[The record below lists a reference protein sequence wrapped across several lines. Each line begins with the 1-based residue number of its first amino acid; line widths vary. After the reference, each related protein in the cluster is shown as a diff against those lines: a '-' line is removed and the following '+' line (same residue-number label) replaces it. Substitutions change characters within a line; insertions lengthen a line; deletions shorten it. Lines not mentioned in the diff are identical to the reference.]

1 MNENNKSSCSSQ
13 TNRENFFLSQV
24 HVTNKRT
31 FNEKFLTPQN
41 SAIHQIPKNFI
52 TFKTIDDEGKKYLE
66 SKNKI
71 LKKRNF
77 FSDEKNLK
85 ASPPILKFKKK
96 VNAPSLSNF
105 DLSQITKLD
114 EESEP
119 HKQNHETMGRNVVF
133 KYVNFNTPKNFAES
147 NETLKIYHYDY
158 EKNPSYIKFWRSSVL
173 KWKNQ
178 HQMYILQGLLN
189 KKLVPTLPREEETQ
203 KTELVPKKIELSSD
217 LLFPNENLLK
227 FSRIE
232 RKKSMEIRKPVK
244 KTKIPFFEQP
254 SINFKGV
261 KIPLNLS
268 SSPKQREWGVTESK
282 KPEKLKCF
290 LPRIPKINRKKSE
303 ENILEGILSI
313 K

>member
-24 HVTNKRT
+24 HVTNKRPL
-31 FNEKFLTPQN
+31 NEKFLTPQN
-41 SAIHQIPKNFI
+41 SAVQQIPKNFI
-52 TFKTIDDEGKKYLE
+52 TFKTIDDEGKKYME

-85 ASPPILKFKKK
+85 APFIKRKMN
-96 VNAPSLSNF
+96 VPSLSNF
-105 DLSQITKLD
+105 DLSQITKL
-114 EESEP
+114 EEEP
-119 HKQNHETMGRNVVF
+119 ETHKQNHETASRNVIF
-133 KYVNFNTPKNFAES
+133 KYVNFNTPKNLAES
-147 NETLKIYHYDY
+147 NESLKVYHYDY
-158 EKNPSYIKFWRSSVL
+158 EKNPSFIKFWRNSVL

-189 KKLVPTLPREEETQ
+189 KKIIPILPRDEESQ
-203 KTELVPKKIELSSD
+203 KTELVPKKIELSGD
-217 LLFPNENLLK
+217 LLFRDEKLSK

-232 RKKSMEIRKPVK
+232 RKKSMEARKPVK
-244 KTKIPFFEQP
+244 KMKIPFYDQP

-268 SSPKQREWGVTESK
+268 NSPVKQREWGVTESK

-290 LPRIPKINRKKSE
+290 LPKIQKIKNKKSE
-303 ENILEGILSI
+303 GENVLDGILSI